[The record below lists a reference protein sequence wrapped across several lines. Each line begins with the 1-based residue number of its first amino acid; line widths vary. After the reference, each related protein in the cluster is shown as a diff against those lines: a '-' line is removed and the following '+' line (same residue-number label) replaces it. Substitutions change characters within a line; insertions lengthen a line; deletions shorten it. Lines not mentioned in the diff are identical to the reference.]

1 MRVISGKYGGRSIK
15 GKMPAGVRPTT
26 DKSRESLFSTLDNY
40 IYFEDKRIL
49 DCYAGSGLVGIEF
62 LSRGASH
69 CTFVEKNFKPI
80 TVIKQ
85 FISDLNLDKSLYSIV
100 KSDVIAYLS
109 NTDEQYNIIFT
120 DAPYN
125 LLTGNKIISIVA
137 ERKLLPHEGFLIIET
152 ENTEEIE
159 IPDSFILVK
168 QRTFG
173 ISKLTILEFNEK
185 KAQTEKNNLGFNF
198 IK

>member
-1 MRVISGKYGGRSIK
+1 MRIISGKYGGRSIK

-26 DKSRESLFSTLDNY
+26 DKSRESLFSSLDNY

-62 LSRGASH
+62 LSRGSSH
-69 CTFVEKNFKPI
+69 CTFVEKNLKPI

-85 FISDLNLDKSLYSIV
+85 FISEINLDQNTYNIV

-109 NTDEQYNIIFT
+109 NTDEKYNVIFS

-125 LLTGNKIISIVA
+125 LLTGSKIASIVA
-137 ERKLLPHEGFLIIET
+137 ERKLLHHEGFLIIET
-152 ENTEEIE
+152 ENTEKID

-168 QRTFG
+168 QKTFG
-173 ISKLTILEFNEK
+173 ISKLTILEFQDN
-185 KAQTEKNNLGFNF
+185 
-198 IK
+198 